1 MLLVNLTSDPMFNQ
15 IYLTLEYV
23 HLLDVIRYVG
33 RHSKDKYEIYETY
46 LQWENNLVL
55 RETHVLA

>member
-23 HLLDVIRYVG
+23 HLLVVIRYVG
-33 RHSKDKYEIYETY
+33 RHSIYETY

>member
-1 MLLVNLTSDPMFNQ
+1 MFNQ

-55 RETHVLA
+55 RETRVLA